1 MSISDYVKK
10 GAESAKE
17 IAETLVE
24 KSGEAFE
31 EIKDKA
37 EELKEKAEDA
47 LQRTP
52 CLDRATDMYGMI
64 SEGQVS
70 EAFEKY
76 YHDDVVMQEPTGE
89 PRRGKVANREFM
101 KQWMANVDEHHGGGV
116 TAIASNEEEHITIV
130 ETWTDATYNG
140 KRMKMEEVAVQRWE
154 GDKIIHERFYYTM
167 PE

>member
-17 IAETLVE
+17 LGEKLVE

-31 EIKDKA
+31 EIKEKA

-47 LQRTP
+47 LHRTP
-52 CLDRATDMYGMI
+52 CLDRAQDMYAMI
-64 SEGQVS
+64 HEGKLL
-70 EAFEKY
+70 EAFDKY
-76 YHDDVVMQEPTGE
+76 YHDDVEMQEPTGD
-89 PRRGKVANREFM
+89 PRSGKAANREFM
-101 KQWMANVDEHHGGGV
+101 KQWMANVEERHGGGV
-116 TAIASNEEEHITIV
+116 TAITSNEEEQITMI
-130 ETWTDATYNG
+130 ETWTDVTYSG

-154 GDKIIHERFYYTM
+154 DDKIIHERFYYVM